1 MRADLARVGVIGAY
15 EPFAVPAG
23 GLDRLG
29 DLSDFRADVGRLL
42 GHVCVIHAGELA
54 VVLDDVGVLAAIE
67 YEHAADEHGFRHAGV
82 VVLHGLEAL
91 ARSVGEAVEVQAVVP
106 VGAVGAQQFRPV
118 GVERG
123 LARQEGGGPG
133 LDRLDI
139 VRVGVHEAQVVAA
152 GAVVGRNV
160 VVTVAGDAAQLGVLV
175 EGVAA
180 ASVGDEG
187 EEVLVAKVVNLR
199 QRGGRGLNHIFLCRV
214 IEMAV
219 AHGCPFVDEMIRTE
233 RACDVTFIDLTNRL
247 ACYL

>member
-91 ARSVGEAVEVQAVVP
+91 AR
-106 VGAVGAQQFRPV
+106 
-118 GVERG
+118 
-123 LARQEGGGPG
+123 
-133 LDRLDI
+133 
-139 VRVGVHEAQVVAA
+139 
-152 GAVVGRNV
+152 
-160 VVTVAGDAAQLGVLV
+160 
-175 EGVAA
+175 
-180 ASVGDEG
+180 
-187 EEVLVAKVVNLR
+187 
-199 QRGGRGLNHIFLCRV
+199 GLNHIFLCRV
-214 IEMAV
+214 IEMAA
-219 AHGCPFVDEMIRTE
+219 AHGCPFVGEMI
-233 RACDVTFIDLTNRL
+233 
-247 ACYL
+247 